1 MPKYLVSGS
10 CNVPFEY
17 EVEASCVEDALREGA
32 LRALSEVDGA
42 VDATPDEAILD
53 E

>member
-1 MPKYLVSGS
+1 MPRYLVSGS

-17 EVEASCVEDALREGA
+17 EIEAESVEEAMSEGA
-32 LRALSEVDGA
+32 LRALGEVEGA
-42 VDATPDEAILD
+42 IDASSDEAVLD